1 MPPLRS
7 ALPCCY
13 CSGPIILV
21 TDSLSG
27 MRRSR
32 LSAARAKEHLLFGTW
47 SQGEETAIPASLR
60 SARTSSRDRF
70 ASAASAATF
79 SRILGIA
86 APQTPFPA
94 RADCSARTPGDRRPP
109 WSPDTP
115 HLFTRPGRRAGGR
128 RARRRAGAERRST
141 PGGCSGRWS
150 PRRGGGR
157 SASGA
162 RAQPRRDGSGQ
173 GNPSSPPQAFD
184 PRVAG
189 FGDPDLEAVEA
200 GLELAVRRD
209 PDDEGIDQ
217 EGAAGAGRLLRHP
230 ADGLLGDPEPDL
242 VAGGAELGPEPEG
255 PVRFPGWARARS
267 GFSPRRASPR
277 ASPR

>member
-1 MPPLRS
+1 M
-7 ALPCCY
+7 
-13 CSGPIILV
+13 
-21 TDSLSG
+21 
-27 MRRSR
+27 
-32 LSAARAKEHLLFGTW
+32 
-47 SQGEETAIPASLR
+47 GET
-60 SARTSSRDRF
+60 
-70 ASAASAATF
+70 
-79 SRILGIA
+79 
-86 APQTPFPA
+86 
-94 RADCSARTPGDRRPP
+94 
-109 WSPDTP
+109 
-115 HLFTRPGRRAGGR
+115 
-128 RARRRAGAERRST
+128 
-141 PGGCSGRWS
+141 GGCSGRWR

-217 EGAAGAGRLLRHP
+217 EGAAGAGRLLRHR

-242 VAGGAELGPEPEG
+242 VARRGRARPRTRRSRS
-255 PVRFPGWARARS
+255 VPGWARARS
-267 GFSPRRASPR
+267 GFSPRRGQSSRVPSMTIASSPTGPNGGRRRPRSSPIRAPGTWLGRVPVDVTPLIRPRTSPQQRPDRQAGRCGRAEPAASRRSCTPCQALRR
-277 ASPR
+277 ASGCHDPARWTRRQARQPLREVLQPRRRRHRAPAGDYWPAPSEIPSFYHVNQ

>member
-1 MPPLRS
+1 M
-7 ALPCCY
+7 
-13 CSGPIILV
+13 
-21 TDSLSG
+21 
-27 MRRSR
+27 
-32 LSAARAKEHLLFGTW
+32 
-47 SQGEETAIPASLR
+47 
-60 SARTSSRDRF
+60 
-70 ASAASAATF
+70 
-79 SRILGIA
+79 
-86 APQTPFPA
+86 
-94 RADCSARTPGDRRPP
+94 
-109 WSPDTP
+109 
-115 HLFTRPGRRAGGR
+115 
-128 RARRRAGAERRST
+128 
-141 PGGCSGRWS
+141 

-157 SASGA
+157 SAAGA

-255 PVRFPGWARARS
+255 PVRFPGGLARGQGSRGLNLRASTDRELLDKWW
-267 GFSPRRASPR
+267 GVRRAVALRRTRGYRPDSCRNTLQGGPAGRVVELAAEQPPRTGPGARQSPHFLIVH
-277 ASPR
+277 PREPGRGALDFGAVLGPNK